1 MRVSK
6 GLVGFVGGSG
16 FTWFTM
22 YPIRGDESSTLFLIV
37 SQIKDLDSFEFTA
50 LYLELE
56 CVAMLMVD
64 LTLDIN
70 KRKLQYFRCEQVL
83 SL

>member
-1 MRVSK
+1 MRVSE
-6 GLVGFVGGSG
+6 GLIGFVGGSR

-22 YPIRGDESSTLFLIV
+22 YPIRGDEGSTLFLID
-37 SQIKDLDSFEFTA
+37 SQIKVLDSFEFTA

-56 CVAMLMVD
+56 CVEILMVD

-70 KRKLQYFRCEQVL
+70 KRKLQCF
-83 SL
+83 

>member
-1 MRVSK
+1 
-6 GLVGFVGGSG
+6 
-16 FTWFTM
+16 M
-22 YPIRGDESSTLFLIV
+22 YPIRGDESSTLILIV
-37 SQIKDLDSFEFTA
+37 SQIKELDSFEFTA

-70 KRKLQYFRCEQVL
+70 KRKL
-83 SL
+83 